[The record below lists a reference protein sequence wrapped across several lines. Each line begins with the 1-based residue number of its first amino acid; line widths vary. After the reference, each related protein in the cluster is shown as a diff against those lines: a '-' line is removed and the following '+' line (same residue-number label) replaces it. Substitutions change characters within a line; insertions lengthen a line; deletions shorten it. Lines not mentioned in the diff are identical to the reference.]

1 MPKRWIHLQAK
12 GGNVR
17 ELEGAEL
24 MVVRVAL
31 HRESEEISKAI
42 KEATD
47 PVGLRAYRKRL
58 EKIGRLQETFANGC
72 RILGPFEDPNRLK
85 RGDRQ
90 SEEALENCYKLHR
103 GYDGCSVQ
111 RRGVR

>member
-1 MPKRWIHLQAK
+1 M
-12 GGNVR
+12 R

-31 HRESEEISKAI
+31 HRESEEISKLI

-47 PVGLRAYRKRL
+47 PVGLRAYRNRL
-58 EKIGRLQETFANGC
+58 EKIGRLQETFANGS
-72 RILGPFEDPNRLK
+72 RILVPFEDADPRE
-85 RGDRQ
+85 RGHRQ